1 MLYLLLQLEA
11 DEELNL
17 IGSEDNNVA
26 FELYEVSELFEV
38 CVSIKLFGRSST
50 EKVWLCQHQDHQQVK
65 NGRTDDVM
73 WEFGLGDVKR
83 GEKEEEVR
91 EAEEKQVNIFVT
103 TFVKVNF
110 R

>member
-26 FELYEVSELFEV
+26 FELYEVSGLV
-38 CVSIKLFGRSST
+38 TILNCLGVQVQKKFG
-50 EKVWLCQHQDHQQVK
+50 C
-65 NGRTDDVM
+65 
-73 WEFGLGDVKR
+73 
-83 GEKEEEVR
+83 
-91 EAEEKQVNIFVT
+91 VNI
-103 TFVKVNF
+103 KIIN

>member
-1 MLYLLLQLEA
+1 M
-11 DEELNL
+11 
-17 IGSEDNNVA
+17 
-26 FELYEVSELFEV
+26 
-38 CVSIKLFGRSST
+38 
-50 EKVWLCQHQDHQQVK
+50 
-65 NGRTDDVM
+65 M